1 MLCQSCGS
9 RNPED
14 EEYCVRCN
22 QKLLVV
28 SGPLLVAED
37 EDDDDGDESFS
48 FDEHLL
54 ERISVLEEAV
64 KRTAETARQLL
75 GAVRK
80 QEQTILINQTGL
92 AALRDLLEE
101 RGVLDGEEWD
111 ELWESKMD
119 FQLLALEKRERFVAV
134 RDRISALYKD
144 EEGADRYKEFQ
155 ELLREA
161 EHAFTRFDV
170 ERAMAVLEEA
180 LHLDRGNYELAFFL
194 GETWFNEGRGE
205 VALSYFRRVLE
216 VQPGHYEALVYG
228 GVLLHERGDSE
239 TAQELLRR
247 AVQQYPDEFLPV
259 FSLGAVYAAT
269 GELSLAVPYLERAVD
284 FEALPQALYLLGNC
298 CYEMGRLGPAVR
310 HLREAVRLDPGFEE
324 AWYVLGLACLDRGWN
339 RKALDAF
346 RRAQRLNPK
355 KLRYQDLVRYLPR
368 GAGSPLPEVTGEAGE
383 WYDRGEEHRLG
394 DEPKKAV
401 ESYRRA
407 LVLEP
412 DNPTLLLSAAL
423 VCLQLDRT
431 REIEGFTRR
440 VLELAPGEMIQAT
453 AYAALAESLRSQGRF
468 REGNRLGRRLLEA
481 GESNFTKTI
490 AYYEMAYNL
499 AEMEEDLDEALDLAR
514 RSLELSPEE
523 LKAFPLA
530 ALGWVH
536 YKREEFDK
544 AVDFLTRAS
553 DLGASATTLTHLGM
567 ALIASGEDAEARK
580 VLAEARRRSTRPDG
594 LEERMLQCMKTST
607 RLLERSRR
615 GK

>member
-1 MLCQSCGS
+1 MLCQSCGAL
-9 RNPED
+9 NPE
-14 EEYCVRCN
+14 EQEYCLRCS

-28 SGPLLVAED
+28 SGPLLAAEEEMEE
-37 EDDDDGDESFS
+37 EDDSFS

-54 ERISVLEEAV
+54 ERISVLEEVV
-64 KRTAETARQLL
+64 KRTAETVRQLL

-80 QEQTILINQTGL
+80 QEQTILVNQTGL

-101 RGVLDGEEWD
+101 RGVLDGEAWD
-111 ELWESKMD
+111 DLWQSKMD
-119 FQLLALEKRERFVAV
+119 FQLLALEKRERFAAV
-134 RDRISALYKD
+134 RDKIAGLFAGGD
-144 EEGADRYKEFQ
+144 DRRQEFQ

-170 ERAMAVLEEA
+170 ERAVEVLEEA
-180 LHLDRGNYELAFFL
+180 LLLDRGNYELAFFL
-194 GETWFNEGRGE
+194 GETWFNEGRGDA
-205 VALSYFRRVLE
+205 ALTYFLRVLE
-216 VQPGHYEALVYG
+216 AQPDHYEALVYG
-228 GVLLHERGDSE
+228 GVLLHEQDASDAAE
-239 TAQELLRR
+239 ELLRR
-247 AVQQYPDEFLPV
+247 AVQLYPEAFLPA
-259 FSLGAVYAAT
+259 FSLGAVYAGT
-269 GELSLAVPYLERAVD
+269 GNLTLAVPYLERAV
-284 FEALPQALYLLGNC
+284 ELERLPQALYLLGNC
-298 CYEMGRLGPAVR
+298 LFEMGKLTPALG
-310 HLREAVRLDPGFEE
+310 HLREAVHLDPGFEE

-346 RRAQRLNPK
+346 RHAQRLNPK

-368 GAGSPLPEVTGEAGE
+368 GAGSPLPEVTGEAAEHYEAGE
-383 WYDRGEEHRLG
+383 AHRLA
-394 DEPKKAV
+394 DEPARAV
-401 ESYRRA
+401 ECYRRA
-407 LVLEP
+407 LALEP

-431 REIEGFTRR
+431 REMEGFTRR
-440 VLELAPGEMIQAT
+440 VLELAPGEMLQAT

-468 REGNRLGRRLLEA
+468 REGNRLGRRLLEE

-499 AEMEEDLDEALDLAR
+499 AEMEEDLDEALELAK

-544 AVDFLTRAS
+544 AVDFLSRAR
-553 DLGASATTLTHLGM
+553 DLETSATTLTHLGM
-567 ALIASGEDAEARK
+567 ALIAAGEDDEARG
-580 VLAEARRRSTRPDG
+580 VLAEARELADRADG
-594 LEERMLQCMKTST
+594 LEERMLQCMRTST

-615 GK
+615 GRG